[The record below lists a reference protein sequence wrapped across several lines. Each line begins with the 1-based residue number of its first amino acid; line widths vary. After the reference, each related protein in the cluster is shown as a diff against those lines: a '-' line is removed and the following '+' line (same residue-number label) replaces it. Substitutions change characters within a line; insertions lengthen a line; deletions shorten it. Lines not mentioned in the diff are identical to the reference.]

1 MPVARS
7 VPYLRR
13 LSDGLSRRSGVVV
26 QQPTETLLPAN
37 ATDAVPR
44 TSTLNQLVAQ
54 PLMIP
59 LAMIVRDILGD
70 GSSQMALAE
79 RNQAI
84 ETFFFDRA
92 HEAFRVGIRIRGL
105 IRRLYDAD
113 SRLTQPRTH
122 RR

>member
-84 ETFFFDRA
+84 ETLFFDRGA
-92 HEAFRVGIRIRGL
+92 RSVPRGHSHSGP
-105 IRRLYDAD
+105 DTA
-113 SRLTQPRTH
+113 SV
-122 RR
+122 